1 MSMRHKNGGSTGTPP
16 TELLPSAESKMRIM
30 NAEISDE
37 SKMSLIF
44 LTACFIG
51 ITSAFLIGYMLGIL

>member
-1 MSMRHKNGGSTGTPP
+1 MRHKNGGSTGTP

-30 NAEISDE
+30 NADISDE